1 MGAKTKYGVRNRYTF
16 GTFRYKNGDCIE
28 NDYYA
33 VSGPSGASDC
43 RGSFV
48 SRCRITPVPLGR
60 SGSDR
65 RAFYRVT
72 GADLASLANLRLR
85 AEAQYSSALLHSP
98 RPLLMPQVSTSE
110 VKCGRPPS
118 LQQKVQRAV
127 SLILF
132 ATGALEQ
139 PYKPVGF
146 VVAAGVKYSSSD
158 SHSLLA
164 DRKYGHKVDSGQK
177 LFQFAF

>member
-1 MGAKTKYGVRNRYTF
+1 MVYGRKKNVQPSKSLYF
-16 GTFRYKNGDCIE
+16 WYIFRYKNGDCIE

-43 RGSFV
+43 RDSFV
-48 SRCRITPVPLGR
+48 SRCRITLVPLGR

-72 GADLASLANLRLR
+72 GADLANLANLRLR

-98 RPLLMPQVSTSE
+98 RPLLMTQVSTSE

-118 LQQKVQRAV
+118 LQQKVAAACIFD
-127 SLILF
+127 LIRDRRV
-132 ATGALEQ
+132 GAA
-139 PYKPVGF
+139 K
-146 VVAAGVKYSSSD
+146 
-158 SHSLLA
+158 
-164 DRKYGHKVDSGQK
+164 
-177 LFQFAF
+177 